1 MLLLSYMLYF
11 CHLLVYL
18 ILFIKTGIDTKIQTL
33 TLLTAQT
40 YYSISE
46 IRYKSQLSFKIWYY
60 ISLWSLFLLFYVLI
74 FFMQ

>member
-1 MLLLSYMLYF
+1 
-11 CHLLVYL
+11 VYL